1 MGAATVLAFLR
12 SIEVWLYWAG
22 GLLSLV
28 LLWRTFS
35 GYDRLQR
42 TPFGLEKNDARRAF
56 ATSLAALLLVLA
68 LMGSLALTNH
78 TILPNLNNLAEGR
91 ATPTPTPAL
100 TPTPILTPG
109 PIAVD
114 ASGCANPQATLQKP
128 VAGERI
134 AGAFAVEGVADI
146 PNFAFYTVEISNV
159 TTRGAWVTLF
169 VGNQPQPGGLLGRF
183 DSTAYV
189 PGEYAMRLVV
199 RDGAGSFPSPCTL
212 VVTLAG
218 VPTPIPEP

>member
-1 MGAATVLAFLR
+1 MLDFLR
-12 SIEVWLYWAG
+12 SIEMWVYGAG
-22 GLLSLV
+22 GLLSAL
-28 LLWRTFS
+28 LLWRTLS

-42 TPFGLEKNDARRAF
+42 TPFGLEKNNARQAF
-56 ATSLAALLLVLA
+56 NLSLATLLMVLA
-68 LMGSLALTNH
+68 LMGALALT
-78 TILPNLNNLAEGR
+78 TGLVIPNVQVLAGGR
-91 ATPTPTPAL
+91 ATPTPTPVL

-109 PIAVD
+109 PIGVD
-114 ASGCANPQATLQKP
+114 SSGCANPQATLQKP
-128 VAGERI
+128 SAGERI
-134 AGAFAVEGVADI
+134 AGAFTVEGVADI

-169 VGNQPQPGGLLGRF
+169 VGNVPQTGGMLGRF
-183 DSTAYV
+183 DSTAYA

-199 RDGAGSFPSPCTL
+199 RDGAGQFPNPCTV